1 MIQSFV
7 NQIHSPLNFTGKKK
21 EEERNNQLTKGK
33 RQNSKDADESS
44 NEIHEKYQK
53 FHHIMKTNK
62 KKQ

>member
-1 MIQSFV
+1 MSIETDESSEDS
-7 NQIHSPLNFTGKKK
+7 ILEGKKE
-21 EEERNNQLTKGK
+21 EEERNNQLTKDK